1 MACFLVA
8 TLFVIFLTLIKMW
21 VTPNTIE
28 NAIRGI
34 FNNITPLKIKIVV
47 GKIDKDKAFNLSSL
61 FLQISQKARYAM
73 VNITLTVI

>member
-21 VTPNTIE
+21 VTPNNIE
-28 NAIRGI
+28 NVIRGI